1 VLSANNGA
9 PQRAH
14 AACRVTGVGRLGRS
28 RADERE
34 PRRSSASGASRIRSC
49 RSRRSR
55 SRLAGRSAVTSLP
68 WKPSDM
74 LSWALRT
81 GLPLPLTPSGT
92 GGSSPRGRSTPIAA
106 STRIGTPAWPLGRGG
121 ARHRPVRGQAD
132 RHAGPQAARRWACD
146 ERSRS
151 GNVDGVVAVE
161 PPAEE
166 AATGARTVTVSS
178 WCVRRREKPCHGD
191 SARTS
196 CCRVDLR
203 TGCESIVTVQVSVWG
218 ARVRFRRGSRRIR
231 GLRCSRLVRRIVLR
245 SGGRTR
251 FR

>member
-1 VLSANNGA
+1 MARRNAPTPPAASPASGGWAGPAPMSASHDAAAHQGR
-9 PQRAH
+9 RAY
-14 AACRVTGVGRLGRS
+14 GLVGRGGPARDS
-28 RADERE
+28 R
-34 PRRSSASGASRIRSC
+34 GGV
-49 RSRRSR
+49 RSRRC
-55 SRLAGRSAVTSLP
+55 P
-68 WKPSDM
+68 WKPSHM